1 MSLAPLR
8 YPGGAHFTESPCRE
22 VCVFMCFVSS
32 VLTHSYDT
40 GAGGGLSTLKAER
53 SERSGCEV
61 SPWDHTA
68 QLVPNPDSLTPAR
81 PLPGLYCHAV
91 CSL

>member
-40 GAGGGLSTLKAER
+40 GAGGGLSRKLWNALCWR
-53 SERSGCEV
+53 QGADIGPPALRRLHGAQSER
-61 SPWDHTA
+61 A
-68 QLVPNPDSLTPAR
+68 LV
-81 PLPGLYCHAV
+81 
-91 CSL
+91 